1 MSKRAKNPSASRK
14 ERQRALLAEEQSVKR
29 IEPGE
34 MSAIQKRVITW
45 VLRRSR
51 LSRILLAAFFALMM
65 TLTVVVLFYTV
76 DNRFLFSDDLETIS
90 PILYVPVVVA
100 TLLGLVIYMLGWRYL
115 VNIYEAEES
124 APNIILWYL
133 GIGIL
138 ATCIN
143 IGWIL
148 NVISVLNNP

>member
-1 MSKRAKNPSASRK
+1 MSKRAKNPSVSRK
-14 ERQRALLAEEQSVKR
+14 ERQRALLAEEQSVKWV
-29 IEPGE
+29 EPEE
-34 MSAIQKRVITW
+34 MSAIQIRVVMW
-45 VLRRSR
+45 ALRRNR

-65 TLTVVVLFYTV
+65 TLMVVVLFYTV
-76 DNRFLFSDDLETIS
+76 DNRFLFSEDLEAIS

-100 TLLGLVIYMLGWRYL
+100 TVLGLVIYMLGWRYI
-115 VNIYEAEES
+115 VNIYEPEES

-148 NVISVLNNP
+148 NVISVLNSP

>member
-100 TLLGLVIYMLGWRYL
+100 TVLGLVIYMLGWRYL